1 VRHLLDEHTFS
12 VLEFSKIKKQVKENM
27 NTATGELIAETIKP
41 KTDLEQIL
49 IAQRETTEMREII
62 LYEGTPPFTRLEDI
76 SNEIKKSAV
85 KGAILDTIKVLKILK
100 VLKTLRLIKNFLLKT
115 EKKYP
120 LIKEK
125 TEKIET
131 FTELEEK
138 ITQCIG
144 EDGIILDRASPDL
157 KKIRREII
165 KEEQTI
171 KNKLE
176 TIIRSSQFSTIIQE
190 PIITIRQNRYVIP
203 IKQERRIKFPGIVH
217 DKSDSGAT
225 LFVEPIEIVELNN
238 TLRQLIKDEE
248 REILIILQKL
258 TALIGEKAPEIND
271 SVLVLGKIDF
281 IYARAV
287 LANNMKAV
295 EPKLN
300 QNGFVN
306 LIQARNPLL
315 KNSVVPINIRL
326 GKDFDILLIT
336 GPNTGGKT
344 VTLKT
349 VGILTLMAQCG
360 LHIPAAEGSE
370 IAVFKKIFC
379 DIGDE
384 QSIEQN
390 LSTFSSHMKYIVQIL
405 SWTDSNSLILLDE
418 LGAGTDPTEGAA
430 LGMAVLDFLRK
441 KKSKVIATTHHDTL
455 KTYAYLT
462 EGVNNA
468 RVEFDEKT
476 LKPTFQISI
485 GLPGKSC
492 AFIIARSLGLAPEVI
507 LRAQS
512 FLSQEKIKADSL
524 IEKIEQDKK
533 LIEKEKDLI
542 KITREESFEIKDR
555 LKKELNKTEEDKN
568 EIILRAY
575 QEAEKILKET
585 QNRAEKIIEKMN
597 KKRTINTPSK
607 DYLLKEMQVINQE
620 IKDEIVKIKP
630 PVCVQPA
637 CRANGAGRRTGREEE
652 LIKNQN
658 IRIGDYVLIKN
669 LNKKGIVLSIESEKC
684 KVQVDNM
691 KMLVP
696 VLNIEKI
703 DMPYETTKNIIKKKN
718 TITKELIN
726 RDNLYLTKMK
736 TFKNNIFLR
745 RFRVE
750 EARLILEKYLDDA
763 YLLGVS
769 PVYVI
774 HGKGKGILREEVKKL
789 LDRTPNIK
797 SFRSGDASEGGMGV
811 TVVYFKN

>member
-1 VRHLLDEHTFS
+1 MRHILDEHTFS
-12 VLEFSKIKKQVKENM
+12 VLEFSKIKKQVKESM

-62 LYEGTPPFTRLEDI
+62 LYEGTPPFARLEDI

-100 VLKTLRLIKNFLLKT
+100 VLKTLRLIKKFLLKT

-120 LIKEK
+120 LIKERA
-125 TEKIET
+125 EKIQT

-144 EDGIILDRASPDL
+144 EDGIILDRASLDL

-248 REILIILQKL
+248 REILKILQKL
-258 TALIGEKAPEIND
+258 TALVGEKASEIND
-271 SVLVLGKIDF
+271 SVLILGKIDF

-300 QNGFVN
+300 QKGFVN
-306 LIQARNPLL
+306 LIQARHPLL
-315 KNSVVPINIRL
+315 KNYVVPINIRL

-441 KKSKVIATTHHDTL
+441 EKSKVIATTHHDTL

-533 LIEKEKDLI
+533 LIEKEKNLI
-542 KITREESFEIKDR
+542 KIIREESFEIKDR
-555 LKKELNKTEEDKN
+555 LKKELNKIEEDKN

-597 KKRTINTPSK
+597 KKRTINTQSK
-607 DYLLKEMQVINQE
+607 DYLLKEMQAINQE
-620 IKDEIVKIKP
+620 IKDEIAKIKP
-630 PVCVQPA
+630 PVCVQ
-637 CRANGAGRRTGREEE
+637 RTGREEE

-669 LNKKGIVLSIESEKC
+669 LNKKGIVLSIKSEKC

-691 KMLVP
+691 KMLVSTF
-696 VLNIEKI
+696 NIEKM
-703 DMPYETTKNIIKKKN
+703 DKPYEITKNIIKKNN

-736 TFKNNIFLR
+736 TFKNKIFLR

-750 EARLILEKYLDDA
+750 EARLMLEKYLDDA

-774 HGKGKGILREEVKKL
+774 HGRGKGVLREGVKKL

-797 SFRSGDASEGGMGV
+797 SFRSGDTSEGGIGV

>member
-1 VRHLLDEHTFS
+1 VRYILDEHTFS
-12 VLEFSKIKKQVKENM
+12 VLEFSKIKKQVKESM

-62 LYEGTPPFTRLEDI
+62 LYEGTPPFARLEDI

-100 VLKTLRLIKNFLLKT
+100 VLKTLRLIKKFLLKT
-115 EKKYP
+115 KKKYP
-120 LIKEK
+120 LIKERA
-125 TEKIET
+125 EKIQT

-144 EDGIILDRASPDL
+144 EDGIILDRASLDL

-225 LFVEPIEIVELNN
+225 LFVEPIEVVELNN

-248 REILIILQKL
+248 REILKILQKL
-258 TALIGEKAPEIND
+258 TTLVGEKAPEIND
-271 SVLVLGKIDF
+271 SVLILGKIDF

-300 QNGFVN
+300 QKGFVN
-306 LIQARNPLL
+306 LIQARHPLL
-315 KNSVVPINIRL
+315 KNYVVPINICL

-441 KKSKVIATTHHDTL
+441 EKSKVIATTHHDTL

-533 LIEKEKDLI
+533 LIEKEKNLI

-555 LKKELNKTEEDKN
+555 LKKELNKIEENKN

-597 KKRTINTPSK
+597 KKRTTNTQSK
-607 DYLLKEMQVINQE
+607 DYPLKEMQAINKE
-620 IKDEIVKIKP
+620 IKDEIAKIKP
-630 PVCVQPA
+630 PVCVQ
-637 CRANGAGRRTGREEE
+637 RTGREEE

-669 LNKKGIVLSIESEKC
+669 LNKKGIVLSIKSEKC

-691 KMLVP
+691 KMLVSTF
-696 VLNIEKI
+696 NIEKI
-703 DMPYETTKNIIKKKN
+703 DKPYEITKNIIKKKN

-750 EARLILEKYLDDA
+750 EARLMLEKYLDDA

-774 HGKGKGILREEVKKL
+774 HGRGKGVLREEVKKL

-797 SFRSGDASEGGMGV
+797 SFRSGDASEGGIGV
-811 TVVYFKN
+811 TVVYFKK

>member
-1 VRHLLDEHTFS
+1 VRYILDEHTFS
-12 VLEFSKIKKQVKENM
+12 VLEFSKIKKQVKESM
-27 NTATGELIAETIKP
+27 NTAAGELIAETIKP

-62 LYEGTPPFTRLEDI
+62 LYEGTPPFARLEDI

-100 VLKTLRLIKNFLLKT
+100 VLKTSRLIKKFLLKT

-120 LIKEK
+120 LIKERA
-125 TEKIET
+125 EKIQT

-225 LFVEPIEIVELNN
+225 LFVEPIEVVELNN

-248 REILIILQKL
+248 REILKILQKL
-258 TALIGEKAPEIND
+258 TAFVGEKAPEIND
-271 SVLVLGKIDF
+271 SVLILGKIDF

-300 QNGFVN
+300 QKGFVN
-306 LIQARNPLL
+306 LIQARHPLL
-315 KNSVVPINIRL
+315 KNYVVPINIRL

-441 KKSKVIATTHHDTL
+441 EKSKVIATTHHDTL

-533 LIEKEKDLI
+533 LIEKEKNLI

-555 LKKELNKTEEDKN
+555 LKKELNKIEENKN

-597 KKRTINTPSK
+597 KKRTINTQSK
-607 DYLLKEMQVINQE
+607 DYPLKEMQAINKE
-620 IKDEIVKIKP
+620 IKDEIAKIKP
-630 PVCVQPA
+630 PVCVQ
-637 CRANGAGRRTGREEE
+637 RTGRGEE

-669 LNKKGIVLSIESEKC
+669 LNKKGIVLSIKSEKC

-691 KMLVP
+691 KMLVSTF
-696 VLNIEKI
+696 NIEKI
-703 DMPYETTKNIIKKKN
+703 DKPYEITKNIIKKKD

-750 EARLILEKYLDDA
+750 EARLMLEKYLDDA

-774 HGKGKGILREEVKKL
+774 HGRGKGVLREEVKKL

-797 SFRSGDASEGGMGV
+797 SFRSGDASEGGIGV
-811 TVVYFKN
+811 TVVYFKF

>member
-1 VRHLLDEHTFS
+1 LDEHTFS
-12 VLEFSKIKKQVKENM
+12 VLEFSKIKKQVKESM

-62 LYEGTPPFTRLEDI
+62 LYEGTPPFARLEDI

-100 VLKTLRLIKNFLLKT
+100 VLKTSRLIKKFLLKT

-120 LIKEK
+120 LIKERA
-125 TEKIET
+125 EKIQT

-165 KEEQTI
+165 KEEQTL

-225 LFVEPIEIVELNN
+225 LFVEPIEVVELNN

-248 REILIILQKL
+248 REILKILQKL
-258 TALIGEKAPEIND
+258 TALVGEKAPEIND
-271 SVLVLGKIDF
+271 SVLILGKIDF

-300 QNGFVN
+300 QKGFVN
-306 LIQARNPLL
+306 LIQARHPLL
-315 KNSVVPINIRL
+315 KNYVVPINIRL

-441 KKSKVIATTHHDTL
+441 EKSKVIATTHHDTL

-533 LIEKEKDLI
+533 LIEKEKNLI

-555 LKKELNKTEEDKN
+555 LKKELNKIEENKN

-597 KKRTINTPSK
+597 KKRTINTQSK
-607 DYLLKEMQVINQE
+607 DYLLKEMQAINKE
-620 IKDEIVKIKP
+620 IKDEIAKTKP
-630 PVCVQPA
+630 
-637 CRANGAGRRTGREEE
+637 EEE

-669 LNKKGIVLSIESEKC
+669 LNKKGIVLSIKSEKC

-691 KMLVP
+691 KMLVSTF
-696 VLNIEKI
+696 NIEKI
-703 DMPYETTKNIIKKKN
+703 DKPYEITKNIIKKKN

-736 TFKNNIFLR
+736 TFKNKIFLR

-750 EARLILEKYLDDA
+750 EARLMLEKYLDDA

-774 HGKGKGILREEVKKL
+774 HGRGKGVLREEVKKL

-797 SFRSGDASEGGMGV
+797 SFRSGDASEGGIGV
-811 TVVYFKN
+811 TVVYFKF

>member
-1 VRHLLDEHTFS
+1 MRHLLDEHTFL
-12 VLEFSKIKKQVKENM
+12 VLEFSKIKKQVKESM

-62 LYEGTPPFTRLEDI
+62 LYEGTPPFARLEDI

-100 VLKTLRLIKNFLLKT
+100 VLKTLRLIKKFLLKT

-120 LIKEK
+120 LIKERA
-125 TEKIET
+125 EKIEI

-225 LFVEPIEIVELNN
+225 LFVEPIEVVELNN

-248 REILIILQKL
+248 REILKILQKL
-258 TALIGEKAPEIND
+258 TALVGEKAPEIND
-271 SVLVLGKIDF
+271 SVLILGKIDF

-300 QNGFVN
+300 QKGFVN
-306 LIQARNPLL
+306 LIQARHPLL

-441 KKSKVIATTHHDTL
+441 EKSKVIATTHHDTL

-533 LIEKEKDLI
+533 LIEKEKNLI
-542 KITREESFEIKDR
+542 KIIREESFEIKDR

-575 QEAEKILKET
+575 QEAENILKET

-597 KKRTINTPSK
+597 KKRTINTQSK
-607 DYLLKEMQVINQE
+607 DYLLKEMQAINQE
-620 IKDEIVKIKP
+620 IKDEIAKIKP
-630 PVCVQPA
+630 
-637 CRANGAGRRTGREEE
+637 EEE

-669 LNKKGIVLSIESEKC
+669 LNKKGIVLSIKSEKC

-691 KMLVP
+691 KMLVSTF
-696 VLNIEKI
+696 NIEKM
-703 DMPYETTKNIIKKKN
+703 DKPYEITKNIIKKNN

-736 TFKNNIFLR
+736 TFKNKIFLR

-750 EARLILEKYLDDA
+750 EARLMLEKYLDDA

-774 HGKGKGILREEVKKL
+774 HGRGKGVLREGVKKL

-797 SFRSGDASEGGMGV
+797 SFRSGDTSEGGIGV

>member
-1 VRHLLDEHTFS
+1 MRHILDEHTFS
-12 VLEFSKIKKQVKENM
+12 VLEFSKIKKQVKEIM

-62 LYEGTPPFTRLEDI
+62 LYEGTPPFARLEDI

-100 VLKTLRLIKNFLLKT
+100 VLKTSRLIKKFLLKT

-120 LIKEK
+120 LIKERA
-125 TEKIET
+125 EKIQT

-225 LFVEPIEIVELNN
+225 LFVEPIEVVELNN

-248 REILIILQKL
+248 REILKILQKL
-258 TALIGEKAPEIND
+258 TAFVGEKAPEIND
-271 SVLVLGKIDF
+271 SVLILGKIDF

-300 QNGFVN
+300 QKGFVN
-306 LIQARNPLL
+306 LIQARHPLL
-315 KNSVVPINIRL
+315 KNYVVPINIRL

-370 IAVFKKIFC
+370 VAVFKKIFC

-441 KKSKVIATTHHDTL
+441 EKSKVIATTHHDTL

-533 LIEKEKDLI
+533 LIEREKNLI

-555 LKKELNKTEEDKN
+555 LKKELNKIEENKN

-597 KKRTINTPSK
+597 KKRTINTQSK
-607 DYLLKEMQVINQE
+607 DYLLKEMQAINQE
-620 IKDEIVKIKP
+620 IKDEIAKIKP
-630 PVCVQPA
+630 PVCVQ
-637 CRANGAGRRTGREEE
+637 RTGRGEE

-669 LNKKGIVLSIESEKC
+669 LNKKGIVLSIKSEKC

-691 KMLVP
+691 KMLVSTF
-696 VLNIEKI
+696 NIEKI
-703 DMPYETTKNIIKKKN
+703 DKPYEITKNIIKKKN

-736 TFKNNIFLR
+736 TFKNKIFLR

-750 EARLILEKYLDDA
+750 EAWLMLEKYLDDA

-774 HGKGKGILREEVKKL
+774 HGRGKGVLREGVKKL

-797 SFRSGDASEGGMGV
+797 SFRSGDTSEGGIGV